1 VYREKASIPGTI
13 VSKTLI
19 PRSYAVQTSSGI
31 VHRNRHH
38 LAPRLTDP
46 KQNNKETE
54 IDFDVTLPDEP
65 LRNEAADAAQ
75 NQTGPRFP
83 NRTRLRTGTTLRAPS
98 RYS

>member
-1 VYREKASIPGTI
+1 M

-31 VHRNRHH
+31 VRRNHHH
-38 LAPRLTDP
+38 LAHRLRDP

-65 LRNEAADAAQ
+65 LRNEAAGAAQ
-75 NQTGPRFP
+75 NQTGPRSP
-83 NRTRLRTGTTLRAPS
+83 IRTRLQTGTTLRAPS
-98 RYS
+98 HEGDVNC